1 MSTESKFFI
10 GIGVITLVV
19 IASGAVL
26 FSKQSSSQGQTQGA
40 TQSVNQSDLIANA
53 PHTVGSPTA
62 PVIVVEFADLQCPA
76 CKAAQPIV
84 KQVLEKYGQDVY
96 FVWRHYPLSSHKN
109 SKVAANA
116 SEAAAGQGKFFEFV
130 DKVYTNQ
137 GEWENSGNA
146 DEIFEKYASEIG
158 LGLEKFKADLNT
170 GTQSIES
177 DFALGNKFSVTST
190 PTFFING
197 QKYSGVVQLDQ
208 FEQIINATKGKT
220 GEPSTLE
227 QPGQLPAENQ

>member
-109 SKVAANA
+109 SKIAANA
-116 SEAAAGQGKFFEFV
+116 SEAAGQEKFFEFV
-130 DKVYTNQ
+130 DRVYTNQ
-137 GEWENSGNA
+137 GEWENSGEA

-158 LGLEKFKADLNT
+158 LDLEKFKADLNT
-170 GTQSIES
+170 DNQSIES

-197 QKYSGVVQLDQ
+197 QKYSGVVQLNQ

-220 GEPSTLE
+220 EEPSTSE
-227 QPGQLPAENQ
+227 

>member
-26 FSKQSSSQGQTQGA
+26 FSKQSSSQDQTQGA

-53 PHTVGSPTA
+53 AHTVGSPTA

-109 SKVAANA
+109 SKIAANA
-116 SEAAAGQGKFFEFV
+116 SEAAGQEKFFEFV
-130 DKVYTNQ
+130 DRVYTNQ
-137 GEWENSGNA
+137 GEWENSGEA

-158 LGLEKFKADLNT
+158 LDLEKFKADLNT
-170 GTQSIES
+170 DNQSIES

-197 QKYSGVVQLDQ
+197 QKYSGVVQLNQ

-220 GEPSTLE
+220 GEPSTSE
-227 QPGQLPAENQ
+227 

>member
-19 IASGAVL
+19 IVAGAVL
-26 FSKQSSSQGQTQGA
+26 FSKQPSSQDQTQGA
-40 TQSVNQSDLIANA
+40 TQSVDQSDLIANA
-53 PHTVGSPTA
+53 AHTVGSPTA

-109 SKVAANA
+109 SKIAAN
-116 SEAAAGQGKFFEFV
+116 STEAAAGQGKFFEF
-130 DKVYTNQ
+130 
-137 GEWENSGNA
+137 A
-146 DEIFEKYASEIG
+146 DEIFETYASEIG
-158 LGLEKFKADLNT
+158 LDLEKFKADLNT
-170 GTQSIES
+170 GNQSIES

-220 GEPSTLE
+220 VEPSTSE
-227 QPGQLPAENQ
+227 

>member
-10 GIGVITLVV
+10 GIGAITLVV
-19 IASGAVL
+19 IIAGAVL
-26 FSKQSSSQGQTQGA
+26 FSKQSSSQDQTQGA

-53 PHTVGSPTA
+53 AHTVGSPTA

-109 SKVAANA
+109 SKIAANA
-116 SEAAAGQGKFFEFV
+116 SEAAGQEKFFEFV
-130 DKVYTNQ
+130 DRVYTNQ
-137 GEWENSGNA
+137 GEWENSGEA

-158 LGLEKFKADLNT
+158 LDLEKFKADLNT
-170 GTQSIES
+170 DNQSIES

-197 QKYSGVVQLDQ
+197 QKYSGVVQLNQ

-220 GEPSTLE
+220 EEPSTSE
-227 QPGQLPAENQ
+227 

>member
-26 FSKQSSSQGQTQGA
+26 FSKQSSSQDQTQGA

-53 PHTVGSPTA
+53 AHTVGSPTA

-109 SKVAANA
+109 SKIAANA
-116 SEAAAGQGKFFEFV
+116 SEAAGQEKFFEFV
-130 DKVYTNQ
+130 DRVYTNQ
-137 GEWENSGNA
+137 GEWENSGEA

-158 LGLEKFKADLNT
+158 LDLEKFKADLNT
-170 GTQSIES
+170 DNQSIES

-197 QKYSGVVQLDQ
+197 QKYSGVVQLNQ

-220 GEPSTLE
+220 EEPSTSE
-227 QPGQLPAENQ
+227 

>member
-10 GIGVITLVV
+10 GIGAITLVV
-19 IASGAVL
+19 IIAGAVL
-26 FSKQSSSQGQTQGA
+26 FSKQSSSQDQTQGA
-40 TQSVNQSDLIANA
+40 TQSVDQSDLIANA
-53 PHTVGSPTA
+53 AHTVGSPTA

-96 FVWRHYPLSSHKN
+96 FVWRHYYPLSSHKN
-109 SKVAANA
+109 SKIAANA
-116 SEAAAGQGKFFEFV
+116 SEAAGQEKFFEFV
-130 DKVYTNQ
+130 DRVYTNQ
-137 GEWENSGNA
+137 GEWENSGEA

-158 LGLEKFKADLNT
+158 LDLEKFKADLNT
-170 GTQSIES
+170 GNQSIES

-220 GEPSTLE
+220 VEPSTSE
-227 QPGQLPAENQ
+227 